1 MISMKKKILVSI
13 IVPMYN
19 NEKYIKECLDTLINQ
34 TYNNIEIIII
44 DDGSKDDSYKVATK
58 IKDKRIKLIKQE
70 NKGANAA
77 RRKGIELATGD
88 YCLFVDSDDWI
99 DKNTI
104 EELVT
109 LIEDK
114 NYEVIRFNGILEP
127 SNKLKNIYNIK
138 QDKKKLLT
146 KKELYD
152 LLINTKLLNNLCF
165 SIYKTSLLK
174 NNKSFDYDIS
184 NCEDYLVNLEVFT
197 NSKKVL
203 LYNKIYYHYRENLNS
218 TTKTINEKI
227 IKRNLEELIFVY
239 SKLFD
244 YLKVWKYNSIE
255 NQINV
260 TYQILEMSR
269 ACLFNIFKIEKL
281 KKKNFINYASTVFE
295 NNVFTYIRENFDYKD
310 INKKIKN
317 KSIKYKI
324 KNSRNIKYI
333 YEKEYKKLYY
343 NYYLYRFREVIKRV
357 LK

>member
-1 MISMKKKILVSI
+1 M
-13 IVPMYN
+13 
-19 NEKYIKECLDTLINQ
+19 
-34 TYNNIEIIII
+34 
-44 DDGSKDDSYKVATK
+44 
-58 IKDKRIKLIKQE
+58 
-70 NKGANAA
+70 
-77 RRKGIELATGD
+77 
-88 YCLFVDSDDWI
+88 
-99 DKNTI
+99 
-104 EELVT
+104 
-109 LIEDK
+109 
-114 NYEVIRFNGILEP
+114 
-127 SNKLKNIYNIK
+127 
-138 QDKKKLLT
+138 
-146 KKELYD
+146 
-152 LLINTKLLNNLCF
+152 
-165 SIYKTSLLK
+165 
-174 NNKSFDYDIS
+174 
-184 NCEDYLVNLEVFT
+184 
-197 NSKKVL
+197 
-203 LYNKIYYHYRENLNS
+203 
-218 TTKTINEKI
+218 
-227 IKRNLEELIFVY
+227 IFVY

-281 KKKNFINYASTVFE
+281 KKKDFINYASTVFE